1 MQSML
6 ESIRDPIQRL
16 ATALAFAPEEVA
28 GWLILALAALVA
40 LAIHWIA
47 VRLLHPLLS
56 GRHPYW
62 SALLHATNGP
72 TRLAL
77 LVVALVIALPGASF
91 DPTISDIVA
100 KILTVAT
107 ILLIGWIAMT
117 AGHLAGDLYIARA
130 RAEGVDIMLAR
141 KHVTQVRVLRQVVDT
156 VIVVLTVSIALMTF
170 DPVRQY
176 GVSLFASA
184 GVAGLVAGLAAR
196 PMLSNLIAGLQI
208 ATTQPI
214 RLDDEVV
221 VETQWGRV
229 QEINSTYVVLGLWD
243 LRQMIVPLSYFIE
256 KPFENWTREFDHPHR
271 LGVVSPRLHGA
282 DRALARRGDRD
293 RQGFAALGRRHRQ
306 AAGAGRQG
314 ERARAAGDRQRLL
327 FRRRRR
333 AALPHPREGDRIPAA
348 GISGLPAAARRL
360 DGPRRGADRRPRRA
374 APARSVGL
382 RGGHPR
388 RARPRLQP
396 ATRVPM
402 LATSAAQLRRA
413 GGKQAKQGLRKTL
426 LGSPTGRN
434 QPMNKPMQGLA

>member
-6 ESIRDPIQRL
+6 ASIRDPIQRL
-16 ATALAFAPEEVA
+16 AAALAFAPEEVA
-28 GWLILALAALVA
+28 GGLILALAALIA
-40 LAIHWIA
+40 LAVHWIA
-47 VRLLHPLLS
+47 VRLLRPLLS

-77 LVVALVIALPGASF
+77 LVLALVDRAARR
-91 DPTISDIVA
+91 IVRSRHQRHA
-100 KILTVAT
+100 REILTVAT
-107 ILLIGWIAMT
+107 IVLIGWIAMT
-117 AGHLAGDLYIARA
+117 AGHLAGDLYVARA

-214 RLDDEVV
+214 RLEDEVV

-229 QEINSTYVVLGLWD
+229 EEINSTYVVLGLWD

-256 KPFENWTREFDHPHR
+256 KPFENWTRDSTTLIGSVLFHLGYTVPIER
-271 LGVVSPRLHGA
+271 LRAKVIEIVKASPYWDGDIVKLQVQDAKESSLELRVIASARTSGEVAELRYLIREQVIA
-282 DRALARRGDRD
+282 FLQREYPACLPPLA
-293 RQGFAALGRRHRQ
+293 APTPA
-306 AAGAGRQG
+306 
-314 ERARAAGDRQRLL
+314 
-327 FRRRRR
+327 
-333 AALPHPREGDRIPAA
+333 PAA
-348 GISGLPAAARRL
+348 QPTAGTDVPPL
-360 DGPRRGADRRPRRA
+360 
-374 APARSVGL
+374 PARS
-382 RGGHPR
+382 
-388 RARPRLQP
+388 Q
-396 ATRVPM
+396 
-402 LATSAAQLRRA
+402 
-413 GGKQAKQGLRKTL
+413 
-426 LGSPTGRN
+426 
-434 QPMNKPMQGLA
+434 